1 MARTPKPERSARSR
15 VARVAS
21 VTAYPTRRAVYAMAA
36 GLPVSLLFALF
47 VPALWVVGAGWLA
60 GVLGLMAL
68 DWVLSARAPAAAP
81 ELEAPMGVDVGGTAD
96 VVLRPQALHP
106 AHEATLSITD
116 ELAVQ
121 PFSLELA
128 RSNVFRVTARRRGA
142 AQLET
147 LWQRW
152 TGPLGLVWTQ
162 RTDRLDRDLPVIT
175 DTTRLTDEA
184 INLFNR
190 HADFGEKLQKLKGEG
205 TEFDALSEF
214 VQGMDP
220 RSIDWKHSAR
230 HGTLLAREYETE
242 KNNHIVFALDSGYL
256 MNEETRD
263 ESGLILTKLDRS
275 ISAALLLSFLSLRLG
290 DRVGLFAFD
299 AKPYLYAPPTSG
311 QTAFA
316 QMQRQAAK
324 VEYSTTETNY
334 TLGLTTLSQ
343 RLSRRTLV
351 IIFSDFID
359 TTGAELMVENVA
371 RLMRRHVVV
380 FVTFRNAGL
389 QALTDREPA
398 DARQIAE
405 AVVADGLRR
414 ERELVLTRLERMGV
428 SVLNTTPE
436 QLNGALLNRY
446 LALKARN
453 VL

>member
-1 MARTPKPERSARSR
+1 MKLFNRDKSALTARL
-15 VARVAS
+15 
-21 VTAYPTRRAVYAMAA
+21 TAYPTRRAVYAMAA
-36 GLPVSLLFALF
+36 GLPVSLLFALLA
-47 VPALWVVGAGWLA
+47 PTLWVMGAAWLA
-60 GVLGLMAL
+60 AVLGAMAL
-68 DWVLSARAPAAAP
+68 DWVLSARGSAVTP
-81 ELEAPMGVDVGGTAD
+81 ELETPSAMDVGATIPVRLG
-96 VVLRPQALHP
+96 LPQAP
-106 AHEATLSITD
+106 QRAHEASLSTTD
-116 ELAVQ
+116 EIVVR
-121 PFSLELA
+121 PFALELA
-128 RSNVFRVTARRRGA
+128 RSDSFSLTARRRGNA
-142 AQLET
+142 EISQ

-152 TGPLGLVWTQ
+152 TGPLGMIWTQ
-162 RTDRLDRDLPVIT
+162 RTDLLDRPLPVIT

-190 HADFGEKLQKLKGEG
+190 HADFGEKLQKLRGQG

-220 RSIDWKHSAR
+220 RAIDWKHSAR
-230 HGTLLAREYETE
+230 HATLLAREYETE
-242 KNNHIVFALDSGYL
+242 KNNHIVFAFDSGYL

-263 ESGLILTKLDRS
+263 EDGLVLTKLDRS

-290 DRVGLFAFD
+290 DRVGMFAFD

-316 QMQRQAAK
+316 QMQRQATK
-324 VEYSTTETNY
+324 VDYSSTETNY

-351 IIFSDFID
+351 VIFSDFID
-359 TTGAELMVENVA
+359 TTSAELMVENVA

-380 FVTFRNAGL
+380 FVTFKNAGL
-389 QALTDREPA
+389 QALTDREPESPR
-398 DARQIAE
+398 DLAE
-405 AVVADGLRR
+405 AIVADSLRQ

-446 LALKARN
+446 LALKARH